1 MTLYCRSCVSVS
13 HVTVCR
19 SCVSMLHDTVLQAC
33 VSVLHVTMMQVLF
46 QCVTCHCVSG
56 PVSVCYMS
64 LCYRSCVSV
73 FELSVLQDMCQCAY
87 MSPCYRTCVSVF
99 TCLCVTGP
107 VSVCLHV
114 CVTGPVSVC
123 LHVSVLHDL
132 CQCVY
137 MSLCYRTCVSVF
149 TCLCV
154 TGPVSVCL
162 HVCVTGPVSVCL
174 HVCVLQDLCQCVG
187 ARDLQEA
194 VDRCLCGDRMPDTAY
209 LHSSHTPVPQS
220 LWSSLRDALR
230 HRSTHMSGQHA
241 LGQLALWWHRLGRD
255 GNMTRTSHDRLL
267 ARSVIFLNKLITQR

>member
-1 MTLYCRSCVSVS
+1 MC
-13 HVTVCR
+13 
-19 SCVSMLHDTVLQAC
+19 
-33 VSVLHVTMMQVLF
+33 
-46 QCVTCHCVSG
+46 QCVTCHYDASS
-56 PVSVCYMS
+56 VSVCYMS
-64 LCYRSCVSV
+64 LCFRSCVSV
-73 FELSVLQDMCQCAY
+73 LYVTVLQVLCQCVRTLSVT
-87 MSPCYRTCVSVF
+87 R
-99 TCLCVTGP
+99 
-107 VSVCLHV
+107 H
-114 CVTGPVSVC
+114 VSVC
-123 LHVSVLHDL
+123 LHVSVLQDL